1 MVILQTDYVVVQ
13 IVHYNR
19 RFQDVFR
26 SVFSGERA
34 MKGMSF
40 PVSPIAAAATALFSV
55 VALQHLAGYA
65 AIAGM
70 IVLPDALVA

>member
-1 MVILQTDYVVVQ
+1 MVILQTEHVVVQ

-34 MKGMSF
+34 MKGMGF
-40 PVSPIAAAATALFSV
+40 PVSPIAAAATALFTV
-55 VALQHLAGYA
+55 VAFQHLAGYA

-70 IVLPDALVA
+70 IVLLDALVA